1 MVRNIS
7 SILVPPMAVCR
18 YGCAGCCAAPIATVW
33 IAGIVLLGFH
43 FFGSPHLNELVE
55 IGSLFFGIAAIAT
68 SIMWARLTLAQVDRD
83 GCKETNKRSS
93 LCKIIPPSYDNDP
106 LEDVERMKH
115 L

>member
-33 IAGIVLLGFH
+33 IAGLVLLGFH
-43 FFGSPHLNELVE
+43 FFGGPHQNELVD
-55 IGSLFFGIAAIAT
+55 IGSLFFGIAAIGT

-83 GCKETNKRSS
+83 GCSDSKKKSP
-93 LCKIIPPSYDNDP
+93 LCQIIPHAYDNDP
-106 LEDVERMKH
+106 LEDVERMKR